1 MSATATPTTVV
12 TSSEEAIA
20 AAHALATSIR
30 PGSADRDRAGRAPR
44 GELEQLARSGLLGIT
59 VPRELGG
66 ADVPLAT
73 VTEVTRILAVGDP
86 AIAQIPQNHYYVAE
100 SVWLNGTPEQRELFA
115 AGLLQGKRFGNAL
128 VERGTPTI
136 MQINARLAPDPAGG
150 YRLTARKYYAT
161 GALTAQWVPV
171 GVLDADENWCF
182 AIVDRD
188 APGVEALEDWTSFGQ
203 RSTVSGSVVLTDVH
217 VPEERVLPHWR
228 THLQPSYFGAFGQIV
243 HAAID
248 VGIAQAALEDGA
260 EFVRTRTR
268 PWFESGLDRADEEPH
283 TVLRFGQMAT
293 RLHAAQAFLAESA
306 RLLDVA
312 RATRADA
319 DVRDARLA
327 VAEAKA
333 FGGEVAVAI
342 ASEIFELAGAAS
354 TDAAYD
360 LDRHWRNARVH
371 TLHDPNRW
379 KYVHSGNWVL
389 RREPPPALDILC
401 PPRARRSSTAMSRS
415 RSTRVLTAAFL
426 ILGLV
431 LAVGLS
437 ACGDDDEG
445 DSSSAAASSA
455 AAPATSAPAAT
466 EAASTEAPATS
477 EAAATEAAASTE
489 EAAPSTEDAAATT
502 EAPATSEAAA
512 SDAKPEPFASR
523 EVRVA
528 LVRQL
533 GSGDYFE
540 QWLDGAQAQADALGI
555 DLVVT
560 DARTKN
566 DLQATNLQQ
575 AIDREDVDGIIVDH
589 GLAETLNP
597 IIDKAVTA
605 GKPIVAVDV
614 ETENEAVPSIQQSD
628 VDLGKAISTK
638 LADDL
643 GGEGKVAYVYVAGYA
658 PLDRRD
664 RGWNEVKKANPG
676 LEQVAQ
682 FGKVSDSTASE
693 TADQARAVIAANPD
707 LKAILAPYDEFAKGA
722 VLAVN
727 EAGKADQIKV
737 YGVDISTADIG
748 VMSEAGSPWVA
759 TQATD
764 PRNGGKLAVRAI
776 ALKIA
781 GEDVPASVLIPPAL
795 ITQQQLTDGSI
806 ANMDQLREAIPDL
819 DTADLLAAPWI
830 PAAK

>member
-1 MSATATPTTVV
+1 MT
-12 TSSEEAIA
+12 
-20 AAHALATSIR
+20 R
-30 PGSADRDRAGRAPR
+30 F
-44 GELEQLARSGLLGIT
+44 RS
-59 VPRELGG
+59 
-66 ADVPLAT
+66 
-73 VTEVTRILAVGDP
+73 TR
-86 AIAQIPQNHYYVAE
+86 
-100 SVWLNGTPEQRELFA
+100 
-115 AGLLQGKRFGNAL
+115 
-128 VERGTPTI
+128 
-136 MQINARLAPDPAGG
+136 
-150 YRLTARKYYAT
+150 
-161 GALTAQWVPV
+161 ALTAV
-171 GVLDADENWCF
+171 
-182 AIVDRD
+182 
-188 APGVEALEDWTSFGQ
+188 
-203 RSTVSGSVVLTDVH
+203 
-217 VPEERVLPHWR
+217 
-228 THLQPSYFGAFGQIV
+228 
-243 HAAID
+243 
-248 VGIAQAALEDGA
+248 
-260 EFVRTRTR
+260 
-268 PWFESGLDRADEEPH
+268 
-283 TVLRFGQMAT
+283 
-293 RLHAAQAFLAESA
+293 
-306 RLLDVA
+306 
-312 RATRADA
+312 
-319 DVRDARLA
+319 
-327 VAEAKA
+327 
-333 FGGEVAVAI
+333 
-342 ASEIFELAGAAS
+342 
-354 TDAAYD
+354 
-360 LDRHWRNARVH
+360 
-371 TLHDPNRW
+371 
-379 KYVHSGNWVL
+379 
-389 RREPPPALDILC
+389 
-401 PPRARRSSTAMSRS
+401 
-415 RSTRVLTAAFL
+415 FL

-431 LAVGLS
+431 LAMSLS

-445 DSSSAAASSA
+445 DSTAAAGSSTA
-455 AAPATSAPAAT
+455 AAPATS
-466 EAASTEAPATS
+466 EAAATS
-477 EAAATEAAASTE
+477 EASTEDAATSEPAATEAAASTE
-489 EAAPSTEDAAATT
+489 EAPASTEDAAATT

-512 SDAKPEPFASR
+512 AGDTAAPEPFASR
-523 EVRVA
+523 QVRVA

-597 IIDKAVTA
+597 IIDKGAQA

-614 ETENEAVPSIQQSD
+614 ETENEQVPSIQQSD
-628 VDLGKAISTK
+628 VDLGKAISTE

-664 RGWNEVKKANPG
+664 RGWAEVKKANPG
-676 LEQVAQ
+676 LDQVAQ

-727 EAGKADQIKV
+727 EAGKADEIKV

-748 VMSEAGSPWVA
+748 VMTEAGSPWVA

-806 ANMDQLREAIPDL
+806 TNMDQLREAIPDL